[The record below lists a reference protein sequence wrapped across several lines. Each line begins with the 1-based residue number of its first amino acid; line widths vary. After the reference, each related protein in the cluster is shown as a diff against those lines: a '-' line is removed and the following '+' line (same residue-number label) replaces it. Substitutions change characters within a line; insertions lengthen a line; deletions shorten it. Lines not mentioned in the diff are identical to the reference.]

1 MKKVGGGGRAPWA
14 PLLWAG
20 QANGRV
26 PEMACKLSVVPR
38 NHHLKG

>member
-1 MKKVGGGGRAPWA
+1 MRKVGGGDGGRGPICY
-14 PLLWAG
+14 G

-26 PEMACKLSVVPR
+26 PEMACKLSVAPR